1 MIEAGVC
8 RKLVELLVRP
18 SPSVQ
23 TPALR
28 TVGNIVT
35 GNEPQTQTII
45 DAGVFPNLLELL
57 GHSKKGIRKEACWAI
72 SNITAG
78 NKDQIQSTIDA
89 NVIPPLVKL
98 LKSAEFDI
106 KKEAAWAIANA
117 TSGGTPRQI
126 KFLVSEDC
134 IPPLCELLSAAD
146 EKLVTTA
153 LEALGNILQVG
164 SADAGDLSANKMA
177 ILIVKSEGP
186 TRIRQVG
193 SARAKAMLESYFQD
207 WESWDLSPVSVS
219 PDDFDGAAERGHR
232 AEEKAADDAVDAVA
246 IEFPLHA
253 AAKAGQV
260 DALARLLDEGAD
272 VDQTKGDGETP
283 LWIACDKGDT
293 DAARLLLDRG
303 ADVDKAAEG
312 ATTALF
318 AALDV
323 GHAGTARLLL
333 ERGAKVE
340 LANGYTNFL
349 VACVFG
355 DIEAVRLDL
364 DGGADVNQAQGTGET
379 SLLLACAYGH
389 VDLARLLLDKGA
401 EVNGADE
408 DGETPLAIAKE
419 EGHSAVV
426 ALLKKHRRA
435 SAAARG
441 KERGPAKADPGGQ
454 VRAVYGPMAAWY
466 HVPARNSLRKQHG
479 EFPPTPE
486 ALAAWTSFGAVTTA
500 FLDDQGVAPTAAAPA
515 PAPARRSGW
524 FF

>member
-1 MIEAGVC
+1 MH
-8 RKLVELLVRP
+8 P

-35 GNEPQTQTII
+35 GNETQTQTVI
-45 DAGVFPNLLELL
+45 DAGAVPNLLELFS
-57 GHSKKGIRKEACWAI
+57 HSKKGIQKEACWAI

-98 LKSAEFDI
+98 LKSAEFDV
-106 KKEAAWAIANA
+106 KKEAAWAISNA

-126 KFLVSEDC
+126 KFLVSQDC

-186 TRIRQVG
+186 TSIRQVG

-232 AEEKAADDAVDAVA
+232 AEEKAAHDAVDAVA
-246 IEFPLHA
+246 VEFPLHA

-272 VDQTKGDGETP
+272 VDQTNGDGETP
-283 LWIACDKGDT
+283 LWIACLEGRV

-303 ADVDKAAEG
+303 AEVNRADDYGQTPLWVACLNGHIDV
-312 ATTALF
+312 
-318 AALDV
+318 
-323 GHAGTARLLL
+323 ARLCLT
-333 ERGAKVE
+333 RGA
-340 LANGYTNFL
+340 N
-349 VACVFG
+349 
-355 DIEAVRLDL
+355 I
-364 DGGADVNQAQGTGET
+364 
-379 SLLLACAYGH
+379 
-389 VDLARLLLDKGA
+389 DLATQKGT
-401 EVNGADE
+401 
-408 DGETPLAIAKE
+408 TPLAIAQKK
-419 EGHSAVV
+419 GHATIV
-426 ALLKKHRRA
+426 AMLA
-435 SAAARG
+435 DVG
-441 KERGPAKADPGGQ
+441 VKATDKPLNAGDG
-454 VRAVYGPMAAWY
+454 
-466 HVPARNSLRKQHG
+466 
-479 EFPPTPE
+479 
-486 ALAAWTSFGAVTTA
+486 ALVAE
-500 FLDDQGVAPTAAAPA
+500 APTAASVDVPVDVPTEESTLDAIDAADAAVADARARPA
-515 PAPARRSGW
+515 PVAEKAAVDADVATTPSEAEPMKVLQSIWDASAVATASRGDLRFMPFSEGVDLSKLVELRTLEGHSDVVRRAASTVLL
-524 FF
+524 